1 MGGWRAAVSDVPLAQ
16 ERWRLKTDRDKGII
30 SRWLGKNPHIP
41 YMFPT
46 MLAMALVSIVPL
58 IFVIGISFTNYEL
71 GILPER
77 IRLVGMRNY
86 LRLFN
91 GQDDVFFYSLFITL
105 SITVIAT
112 TIQMV
117 LGFFSALLLN
127 EDFKLKGLAIA
138 CFIVPIAMT
147 PSIASQVWK
156 LMYNSE
162 SGVINY
168 FLDLLFGAKIVW
180 LGPKYAFLSVLI
192 TNIWMSTPFVTLVI
206 YAGLRSL
213 PLEPYESAVID
224 GASSFQLFKWITLPL
239 LKPLTLLTMLFR
251 VIDMF
256 KMFDIPYVLT
266 QGGPGDATEFLGLR
280 IYRIGFGV
288 TGLVGR
294 ASAISV
300 ILILIVAVLSLILIT
315 ALRKNSMEGTR

>member
-1 MGGWRAAVSDVPLAQ
+1 MEKT
-16 ERWRLKTDRDKGII
+16 ERKKGIAA
-30 SRWLGKNPHIP
+30 RWLRKNPHIP
-41 YMFPT
+41 YIAPT
-46 MLAMALVSIVPL
+46 MSVMVLVSIVPIL
-58 IFVIGISFTNYEL
+58 FVIVMSFTNFEL
-71 GILPER
+71 GIPLER
-77 IRLVGMRNY
+77 VRFVGLRNY
-86 LRLFN
+86 VRLFN

-105 SITVIAT
+105 AMTLLAT
-112 TIQMV
+112 AIQMA
-117 LGFFSALLLN
+117 LGFFCAFLLN

-168 FLDLLFGAKIVW
+168 FLNLLFGVKLVW

-192 TNIWMSTPFVTLVI
+192 TNVWMSTPFVTLVI

-213 PLEPYESAVID
+213 PVEPYESAVID
-224 GASSFQLFKWITLPL
+224 GANSFQLFKWITLPL
-239 LKPLTLLTMLFR
+239 LKPLTLLTVLFR
-251 VIDMF
+251 LIDMF

-300 ILILIVAVLSLILIT
+300 ILILIVTILSAILIT
-315 ALRKNSMEGTR
+315 TLRKNSSEEAR